1 MAGPG
6 DHTLVENAVHN
17 PSEPRHFMRIV
28 PAGKTRRALAGDQTI
43 VSSDSAVVV
52 KEVGRDI
59 YDPVVYFPRVDV
71 DMDALVRID
80 KSTHCP
86 LKGDTEYF
94 DIVVGDS
101 TITEAAWS
109 YVDMVEGAEA
119 LQHLIAFDSSKINV
133 A

>member
-17 PSEPRHFMRIV
+17 PGEPRHFMRVV
-28 PAGKTRRALAGDQTI
+28 PARKTHRA
-43 VSSDSAVVV
+43 AVADTVLV
-52 KEVGRDI
+52 ESQAAVICKEVGRDI
-59 YDPVVYFPRVDV
+59 YDPVVYFPRD
-71 DMDALVRID
+71 DITMSALVRID

-94 DIVVGDS
+94 DIVVDGA
-101 TITEAAWS
+101 TVTEAAWS

-119 LQHLIAFDSSKINV
+119 LQHLVAFDTSKIHV
-133 A
+133 E

>member
-6 DHTLVENAVHN
+6 DMTLVEGAVHN

-28 PAGKTRRALAGDQTI
+28 PANAVCRASVGDETI
-43 VSSDSAVVV
+43 VESTAAVVV

-59 YDPVVYFPRVDV
+59 YDPVVYFPRDDV
-71 DMDALVRID
+71 DMNLLRRLE

-94 DIVVGDS
+94 DVVTPSGTLS
-101 TITEAAWS
+101 EAAWS

-119 LQHLIAFDSSKINV
+119 LQFLIAFDSSKVHI